1 MSENQNRTS
10 ACCCSG
16 AADKIDTSAI
26 DPTAKNLLD
35 LGSQNETTCP
45 VMPGTPVNKTVA
57 EAAGLFRDY
66 RGRRYWFCCK
76 GCGPRFDRDPDKYAS
91 AA

>member
-1 MSENQNRTS
+1 MTDHHNPTSSCCCGGSAQDFDSTVIKTS
-10 ACCCSG
+10 AR
-16 AADKIDTSAI
+16 
-26 DPTAKNLLD
+26 NLLD
-35 LGSQNETTCP
+35 PVTAEATCP
-45 VMPGTPVNKTVA
+45 VMPGTLVDKAAA

-66 RGRRYWFCCK
+66 RGQRYWFCCK